1 MHSQASLKE
10 AGFPPFSIRI
20 GSVSLILAEQESAIR
35 QPGRF
40 IYVAQGGVWVRVGR
54 QAYCLSKQWGIWLPP
69 GVVCLGYPVMDA
81 VLIEVAA
88 VEGPGTDLSSEV
100 TVLRSSASLCAMLNE
115 LQNELKSELKASE
128 EATLVD
134 QDIATPL
141 AAALAA
147 APVVPDA
154 LVINLPAYDSRL
166 CKVCETV
173 LRNPNKDGQLEK
185 AAAVL
190 EVTVRT
196 LGRIFRDE
204 LGTSA
209 ARWRRNVQIA
219 AAFCAL
225 DNGTSVAE
233 VAARLGYGASAFSTF
248 FRSKLGYSPR
258 QQKLRGVERDDSES

>member
-1 MHSQASLKE
+1 MQTQASFEE
-10 AGFPPFSIRI
+10 AEFSPFSIRT
-20 GSVSLILAEQESAIR
+20 GAVSLILGEPDSATR
-35 QPGRF
+35 YPGRF

-54 QAYCLSKQWGIWLPP
+54 HAYCLSKQWGIWLPP
-69 GVVCLGYPVMDA
+69 GVVCLAFPVMDT

-88 VEGPGTDLSSEV
+88 PDGGGADLSSEV
-100 TVLRSSASLCAMLNE
+100 TVLRSSAALCSTLN
-115 LQNELKSELKASE
+115 KMKGGE
-128 EATLVD
+128 EATLAD
-134 QDIATPL
+134 HDIATPL
-141 AAALAA
+141 AAAIAA

-166 CKVCETV
+166 CKVCEAV

-258 QQKLRGVERDDSES
+258 QQKLRGVENDRN

>member
-1 MHSQASLKE
+1 
-10 AGFPPFSIRI
+10 
-20 GSVSLILAEQESAIR
+20 
-35 QPGRF
+35 
-40 IYVAQGGVWVRVGR
+40 
-54 QAYCLSKQWGIWLPP
+54 
-69 GVVCLGYPVMDA
+69 

-88 VEGPGTDLSSEV
+88 TDGGGADLSSEV
-100 TVLRSSASLCAMLNE
+100 TVLRSSAALCSTLTKM
-115 LQNELKSELKASE
+115 KGGE
-128 EATLVD
+128 EATLAD
-134 QDIATPL
+134 PDIAAPL
-141 AAALAA
+141 AAAIAT
-147 APVVPDA
+147 APAVPDA
-154 LVINLPAYDSRL
+154 LVVNLPAFDSRL
-166 CKVCETV
+166 CKVCEAV

-225 DNGTSVAE
+225 DNGTSVAD

-258 QQKLRGVERDDSES
+258 QQKLRGVEKDGN